1 MGEEEVKKEDVGYLV
16 AGELGW
22 FTMSE
27 VRKALDIAEKRGL
40 VAMEDDMVK
49 PLFDFRSVDIPLG
62 FQADKKI
69 LEADTKK
76 DTFQILLNKILDA
89 SEMDRQ
95 ELMAKV
101 NEVQNRMNV
110 EIKTA
115 LLITADEED
124 IDLTNKK
131 DMIKRVRDYLL
142 QASSE

>member
-1 MGEEEVKKEDVGYLV
+1 MKKEDVGYLV